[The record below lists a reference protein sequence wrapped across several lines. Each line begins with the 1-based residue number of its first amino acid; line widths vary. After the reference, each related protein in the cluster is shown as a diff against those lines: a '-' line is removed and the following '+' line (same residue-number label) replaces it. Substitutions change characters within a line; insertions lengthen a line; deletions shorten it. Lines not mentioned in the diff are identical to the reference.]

1 MTSSVFVIRRSIFL
15 MILVIHFD
23 LFPCF
28 SIQVIAA
35 IGLTVHF
42 EYRQFLHVASTAI
55 KELFHEPTDAFWTGK
70 AMDLLYNGIEIDCST
85 KNPLAKLACNEIR
98 KNKNPMIQKTNRTHM
113 KFSILGGV
121 SFHIYLL
128 RLLSL

>member
-1 MTSSVFVIRRSIFL
+1 M
-15 MILVIHFD
+15 IHFD
-23 LFPCF
+23 AF
-28 SIQVIAA
+28 SFFSFQVIAA

-55 KELFHEPTDAFWTGK
+55 KEIFHEPTDAFWTGK

-98 KNKNPMIQKTNRTHM
+98 KNKNPMIQKMNRTQM

-121 SFHIYLL
+121 SPIHSPYSFHIYLL
-128 RLLSL
+128 RMLFLQITSL

>member
-1 MTSSVFVIRRSIFL
+1 
-15 MILVIHFD
+15 MILVLHCD
-23 LFPCF
+23 VF
-28 SIQVIAA
+28 SFFSFQVIAA

-55 KELFHEPTDAFWTGK
+55 KEIFHGPADAFWTGK

-85 KNPLAKLACNEIR
+85 KHPLAKLACNEIR
-98 KNKNPMIQKTNRTHM
+98 KNKNPMIQKMNRTQM

-121 SFHIYLL
+121 SLIHSAYSFCIHLL
-128 RLLSL
+128 RLLSFPIISL